1 MIGRRRH
8 APAPFVVGM
17 NRSGTTLVR
26 MMLDA
31 HPQLTIPPE
40 THFIPDLIKVA
51 REGAATPEALLK
63 VIVSQREWGDFGLT
77 EEELRERF
85 GSFRSLSAGDAIRAF
100 FEAYAE
106 RVGKPRWGDKTP
118 RYVTRMRLIE
128 DALPEAHFVHVIRD
142 GRDVALSVRDRTV
155 KDYTVERVAQ
165 RWKEK
170 VSKARRDAPLLKHYM
185 ELRYEDLVL
194 DPESSLRRICE
205 LADIGYDA
213 AMLEYHQQA
222 EQRLREMER
231 ELPAS
236 GGKAHLSVER
246 RMATHARTTEPP
258 DPERVTRWR
267 KEMSAEDRD
276 SFESVAGDLLA
287 ELGYEV
293 GEPPTRAVGPGG
305 APPELGE
312 LETPRR
318 ASPVRRIAL
327 RAREIRARRAIN
339 RRVASGEVAP
349 APFIVGATRSGT
361 TLLRLMLDAHPNMA
375 IPSESH
381 FIPDL
386 IKAYRLESASPERL
400 AEVVTA
406 HRRWGD
412 FHLDAEELRE
422 RFRAIDPLNP
432 GDAIRAFFELYAERE
447 GKSRWGDK
455 TPGYVREMH
464 RIESVL
470 PEARFIHL
478 IRDGRD
484 VALSVLGMN
493 WGPSTVPEA
502 AFRWKKRILRARE
515 QVPRIDHYVEVRY
528 EDLVLDTEATLRR
541 VCEFIDLPYDEA
553 MLRYHERAPER
564 LREKA
569 RDLDRGPQ
577 KEPQSAEARMES
589 HALATEPPDPERVGR
604 WRTEM
609 SAEDRAV
616 YEELAGDLLAD
627 LGYEVERGPGKQ
639 PASPGAALR

>member
-8 APAPFVVGM
+8 PPAPFVVGM

-31 HPQLTIPPE
+31 HPRLTIPPE
-40 THFIPDLIKVA
+40 SHFIPDLIKVA

-77 EEELRERF
+77 AEELLDRF
-85 GSFRSLSAGDAIRAF
+85 RAIEPLSAGAAIRAF
-100 FEAYAE
+100 FEAYAQ

-142 GRDVALSVRDRTV
+142 GRDVALSVRDRSV
-155 KDYTVERVAQ
+155 KDFTVERVAQ

-170 VSKARRDAPLLKHYM
+170 VSKARRDAPLLKHYI
-185 ELRYEDLVL
+185 EIRYEDLVL
-194 DPESSLRRICE
+194 DPENALRRVCE
-205 LADIGYDA
+205 FAEIEYDA
-213 AMLEYHQQA
+213 AMLDYHEHA

-231 ELPAS
+231 ELPARD
-236 GGKAHLSVER
+236 GKAHLSVER

-267 KEMSAEDRD
+267 GEMSPEDRA

-287 ELGYEV
+287 ELGYDV
-293 GEPPTRAVGPGG
+293 GDARAGPAG

-361 TLLRLMLDAHPNMA
+361 TLLRLMLDAHPDMA

-400 AEVVTA
+400 AEVIIT

-412 FHLDAEELRE
+412 FHLDAEQLRE
-422 RFRAIDPLNP
+422 RFRALDPINP

-464 RIESVL
+464 RIEGVL

-515 QVPRIDHYVEVRY
+515 QVPRIGQYVELRY
-528 EDLVLDTEATLRR
+528 EDLVLDSEATLRR
-541 VCEFIDLPYDEA
+541 VCEFIELPYDDA
-553 MLRYHERAPER
+553 MLAYPERAPER
-564 LREKA
+564 LQEKA
-569 RDLDRGPQ
+569 RDLDRGPE
-577 KEPQSAEARMES
+577 KEPQSAEARLES

-604 WRTEM
+604 WRAEM
-609 SAEDRAV
+609 SPADRAL

-627 LGYEVERGPGKQ
+627 LGYEVGERSSS
-639 PASPGAALR
+639 PAR